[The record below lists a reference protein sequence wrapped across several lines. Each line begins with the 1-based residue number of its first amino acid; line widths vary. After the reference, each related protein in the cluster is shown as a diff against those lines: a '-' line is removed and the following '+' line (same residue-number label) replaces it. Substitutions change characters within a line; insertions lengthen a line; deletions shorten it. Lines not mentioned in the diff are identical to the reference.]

1 MSNDYSFPY
10 RGFTIIRGPL
20 TGQCTVVNDK
30 GIKVGPVF
38 SNSTIAS
45 QAVDA
50 HHSNSGQRLA
60 PRAPAISENESD
72 AP

>member
-1 MSNDYSFPY
+1 MSDHYSFPY

-20 TGQCTVVNDK
+20 TGQCSVVNSE
-30 GIKVGPVF
+30 GVKVGPVF
-38 SNSTIAS
+38 PNSTVAS
-45 QAVDA
+45 QAIDDY
-50 HHSNSGQRLA
+50 HSNSGQRLA